1 MTNRLGQYEL
11 LEKFAEGGMAEV
23 WFGRVV
29 GAEGFLREVAVKR
42 LLPSSARD
50 PAQVA
55 MFLDEARL
63 GAMLH
68 HPHIV
73 SVLDLGGGA
82 SVGSA
87 APGDLAAAPAA
98 SGGEVA
104 AAHLLA
110 GRSGEWFMAM
120 ELVDGPHL
128 GRLFAQSLRIGKPL
142 PEPLCAAVVA
152 AAAEGLHHAH
162 ERVDP
167 VTGAS
172 LEIVHRD
179 VSPQNVLISRH
190 GDVKITDFGVARA
203 RSHRSRTRSGVV
215 KGKLGYLSPEQC
227 RGTPVDRRSDV
238 FSLGIVLYELLTRQ
252 RLYRGDG
259 EFDVMQRICEQEPLP
274 PGMVFEGVDPTL
286 GEIALRALRKEP
298 AARFQSAGELGDAL
312 LAWLQGK
319 SVGDARHQLG
329 WWVRNHTAPI
339 WMPLEQR
346 MLRWAERDAQLGQPV
361 LVDRTRT
368 EVAMQRLPRALPPEP
383 DVFIGRRAELEAV
396 NARLDSDARLLTLR
410 GVPGVGKSRLGQRAL
425 RLRASGGRAK
435 LRVELATVEGELGLV
450 SAMTQ
455 ALALPA
461 CADLEAGQ
469 IAIEHALAR
478 AGDVLLLLDNA
489 DGVRSALAK
498 LLPACVERAP
508 KLRLIVTARR
518 ALRCAH
524 EQVIDVVPLSTPEG
538 DDLSDS
544 EAVALLLA
552 RAREVRPGFRL
563 AAGQQAATAA
573 LVRRLDGLPL
583 ALELA
588 AARLDVLEPDEL
600 LARLDQDQDALRGSG
615 RRGDTGLRDVF
626 ASALCDL
633 PPDLLRLLAR
643 STVFCAAFDLTA
655 AERVLA
661 ADASERRALLAGLD
675 ALRERSLLRLR
686 DDGDGAMRF
695 ALLTSLREVAAEALD
710 AADGAATRARR
721 DAWLRDVC
729 LDLLGRVDR
738 HGGADAMRRLEQ
750 LRDELEAAAAAPTRA
765 VFVLAWA
772 QVRLRRGPLRGVA
785 ERLEQAMARFGH
797 DAPALGLLLA
807 DLHVATGDL
816 AAARRALAQVLTSPL
831 ESPVAL
837 GRLAS
842 VALRQSRPDEAL
854 AAADRGLDRL
864 RSQGSGRGA
873 GALLLVRA
881 QGLDALGQ
889 DAVAD
894 RALEQAI
901 EALRADGDA
910 SQLIT
915 ALTVA
920 GRRALDRGLP
930 AGAGVYAIE
939 AVEIAERAGDAKGTL
954 RARLV
959 LAAGALQDGRVQ
971 EAEATL
977 ERCELSGAA
986 AQDAELS
993 SDLHWLRLVADLL
1006 AGRRGR
1012 RTAER
1017 AADSAAVTGDRR
1029 HVARAAL
1036 FACAAALAEGDV
1048 TSAERALDTAEGWT
1062 ADRPA
1067 DRAWIA
1073 ALAARLTAQSSTQPP
1088 PRRAAVPAP
1097 PVFDPAGMSFS
1108 SHLLR
1113 QVLTQL
1119 DAARP
1124 GEISV

>member
-1 MTNRLGQYEL
+1 MTTRLGQYEL

-42 LLPSSARD
+42 LLPASARD

-82 SVGSA
+82 SVGA
-87 APGDLAAAPAA
+87 AVPSEQGPPQDAAVEDPAA
-98 SGGEVA
+98 
-104 AAHLLA
+104 HQLA
-110 GRSGEWFMAM
+110 GRSGEWFMVM

-167 VTGAS
+167 VTGES
-172 LEIVHRD
+172 LAIVHRD
-179 VSPQNVLISRH
+179 ISPQNVLISRH

-238 FSLGIVLYELLTRQ
+238 FSLGIVLYELLSRQ

-274 PGMVFEGVDPTL
+274 PGMVFDGVDPTL

-312 LAWLQGK
+312 LAWLQAKG
-319 SVGDARHQLG
+319 VGDSRHQLG

-383 DVFIGRRAELEAV
+383 DVFVGRRSELEAIG
-396 NARLDSDARLLTLR
+396 ARLDGEVRLLTLR
-410 GVPGVGKSRLGQRAL
+410 GVPGVGKSRLAQRVL
-425 RLRASGGRAK
+425 RLRASGGRAV
-435 LRVELATVEGELGLV
+435 LRIDLASVDGELGLV
-450 SAMTQ
+450 SALTQ
-455 ALALPA
+455 ALGLAV

-478 AGDVLLLLDNA
+478 VGDALLLLDDA
-489 DGVRSALAK
+489 DGVRSALAR

-524 EQVIDVVPLSTPEG
+524 EQVLDVAPMSTPEG
-538 DDLSDS
+538 DDLSGS

-563 AAGQQAATAA
+563 GPGQQAATAA

-588 AARLDVLEPDEL
+588 AARLDVLEPDAL
-600 LARLDQDQDALRGSG
+600 LQRLDQDSDALRGSG

-643 STVFCAAFDLTA
+643 ATVFCAAFDLAA

-661 ADASERRALLAGLD
+661 ADPSERRDLLAGLD
-675 ALRERSLLRLR
+675 ALRERSLLRMR

-695 ALLTSLREVAAEALD
+695 ALLTSLREVAADALD

-721 DAWLRDVC
+721 EVWLRDAC
-729 LDLLGRVDR
+729 LDLLERVDR
-738 HGGADAMRRLEQ
+738 LGGADAMRRLEQ
-750 LRDELEAAAAAPTRA
+750 LREELEVAAATPTRA
-765 VFVLAWA
+765 VFVQAWA
-772 QVRLRRGPLRGVA
+772 QVRLRRGPLQGVA
-785 ERLEQAMARFGH
+785 ERLEQAMVRFGH

-807 DLHVATGDL
+807 DLNVASGDL
-816 AAARRALAQVLTSPL
+816 AAARRALTQVLTSPI
-831 ESPVAL
+831 EAPAAL

-864 RSQGSGRGA
+864 RSQGSARGA

-881 QGLDALGQ
+881 QALDALGQ
-889 DAVAD
+889 GAGAD
-894 RALEQAI
+894 RVLEQAI

-915 ALTVA
+915 ALTVSA
-920 GRRALDRGLP
+920 RRALDRGLP
-930 AGAGVYAIE
+930 AAAGPLAIE

-959 LAAGALQDGRVQ
+959 LAAGALQDDRAQ

-977 ERCELSGAA
+977 ERCEATGAA

-993 SDLHWLRLVADLL
+993 SDLQWLRLVADLR

-1012 RTAER
+1012 RTADR
-1017 AADSAAVTGDRR
+1017 ATEAAATTGDRQ

-1036 FACAAALAEGDV
+1036 FACAAALAEGDAAL
-1048 TSAERALDTAEGWT
+1048 AERELDTAEGWT

-1073 ALAARLTAQSSTQPP
+1073 ALAARLTALGTAPAPQSKSV
-1088 PRRAAVPAP
+1088 VPAP
-1097 PVFDPAGMSFS
+1097 PDPDPAGIGFAL
-1108 SHLLR
+1108 HLLR
-1113 QVLTQL
+1113 QVLLQL
-1119 DAARP
+1119 DAARRS
-1124 GEISV
+1124 GDDR